1 MVQSLKSDLNKL
13 ATPQKAKASEWFFK
27 TDPGQYGE
35 GDQFIGVTVPEQ
47 RSIARKYK
55 DLPLSQAEQLLKSP
69 IHEERLVALI
79 ILVERFKSANRQ
91 SDQETQKEIYD
102 FYLSH
107 TDRVNNWDLVDLSAD
122 YIVGAY
128 LADKPKSVLYKL
140 AKSKNLWERRIA
152 MIATYYY
159 IRQSEAKYTLEIADV
174 LIHDSHDLIQKAV
187 GWMLREVG
195 KRCSEKALT
204 DFLDKHAPE
213 MPRTALRYA
222 IERFP
227 PEKRQKYLK
236 SK

>member
-195 KRCSEKALT
+195 KRCSEQVLT